1 MAIKKIKKIGLT
13 LVELMIANVLALLAI
28 ASLFYAS
35 ITIQKNMNITSEIL
49 GISEEGRLAINH
61 ISRDAREARLV
72 LSSHSPY
79 ATGDTTLILR
89 VPSIDQYGDLI
100 NPDTYFDIIIYA
112 LDTGDP
118 QKLLRIVDAHT
129 ASSREDTAELIAE
142 KIDTLLFSSN
152 GTGLSSVTD
161 KGTVRTVTIEIIT
174 MSTQPI
180 APGRQNTIISS
191 VSLRNKK

>member
-1 MAIKKIKKIGLT
+1 MLIKKTKKVGLT
-13 LVELMIANVLALLAI
+13 LVELLIANILALLAI

-49 GISEEGRLAINH
+49 GISEEGRFAINR
-61 ISRDAREARLV
+61 ISRDAREARSV

-79 ATGDTTLILR
+79 ATDDATLILR
-89 VPSIDQYGDLI
+89 VPSIDQFGDLI
-100 NPDTYFDIIIYA
+100 NPDTHFDIIIYA
-112 LDTGDP
+112 LDTENP

-129 ASSREDTAELIAE
+129 ASSREDTAELVAE

-152 GTGLSSVTD
+152 GTGLSSVID
-161 KGTVRTVTIEIIT
+161 KGTVKTVTVEIIT
-174 MSTQPI
+174 MSTLPI

-191 VSLRNKK
+191 VSLRNKE